1 MATLKIVTGE
11 NQPILRTKTRR
22 VPAVTNNVQTIL
34 RDMEKATVKADGLG
48 LAAPQVG
55 LDMRMCIARV
65 NGRLTPMVNPEIT
78 WRSKT
83 TETAE
88 EGCLSLPGVWVPVP
102 RSTSIVVR
110 YQTARGDTKEL
121 RLTDMDARVVQHETD
136 HLDVVLIVDYASAG
150 AVL

>member
-1 MATLKIVTGE
+1 MPLKIVTGE
-11 NQPILRTKTRR
+11 DQKILRTKTKR
-22 VPAVTNNVQTIL
+22 VPAVTKDVQKLL

-55 LDMRMCIARV
+55 LDMRMCLARI
-65 NGRLTPMVNPEIT
+65 NGRLTPLVNPEIT

-83 TETAE
+83 VELGE

-102 RSTSIVVR
+102 RSTSIVVK
-110 YQTARGDTKEL
+110 YQTARGEAREL
-121 RLTDMDARVVQHETD
+121 RLSDMDARVVQHETD
-136 HLDVVLIVDYASAG
+136 HLDGKLIVDYATAA